1 MNMSGLTLS
10 KAGGLHTLTDYHHL
24 YRGQWKNSMP
34 DGPAPG
40 VMSNFTS
47 DLLFA
52 MERLSV
58 NPYAVKRVHPT
69 AQGLPFRINDTL
81 ATKISGWTLDTL
93 HRNGHLFVADHS
105 YQAKYPTAEG
115 KYTAACTAYF
125 FIHPK
130 SGQFLPLAIKTNVG
144 ANLVYTPLDEEGDWL
159 LAKAMF
165 NQNDLFHGQIFHL
178 ANSHAVVEVAYLAAL
193 RTLSDKHPVLVLL
206 KRLMHQAYAIRPVGE
221 RVLFNSEG
229 LFDKSFAITNIGV
242 RMFATEFYPTV
253 AGPFRANYLHR
264 ELVSRGLIECVYG
277 PALASVPFYQDASAL
292 LAAIRRF
299 MTTFVSAYYA
309 SERVLALDHELQAWV
324 REATEHAGV
333 IDFPEAPLVHRD
345 TLVDVLAHAAFLTGV
360 SHHVLNSGEPFGTS
374 GMLPLHP
381 AALYQPIPT
390 KKGLRPDELMGFLP
404 PFRDAVDHVAL
415 LAFFNRPVLE
425 SEHRTL
431 AYMFSGSQ
439 LEKKGS
445 DELVRAARVFVDDM
459 LAISRGIQE
468 RNFDEQGLSQGMPF
482 VWRALDPAKIPYFL
496 SV

>member
-1 MNMSGLTLS
+1 
-10 KAGGLHTLTDYHHL
+10 
-24 YRGQWKNSMP
+24 MP

-40 VMSNFTS
+40 IISNFTS

-69 AQGLPFRINDTL
+69 AQELPFQLDDSLVTG
-81 ATKISGWTLDTL
+81 ISGWTLEQL
-93 HRNGHLFVADHS
+93 HRNGHLFVVDHS
-105 YQAKYPTAEG
+105 YQAKYPTTKG
-115 KYTAACTAYF
+115 RYAAGCTAYF

-130 SGQFLPLAIKTNVG
+130 SNQFLPLAIKTNVG
-144 ANLVYTPLDEEGDWL
+144 ADLIYTPLDSEPDWL

-178 ANSHAVVEVAYLAAL
+178 ANSHAVIEVVHLAAL

-253 AGPFRANYLHR
+253 AGPFRANYFYRDLT
-264 ELVSRGLIECVYG
+264 SRGLINCTYG
-277 PALASVPFYQDASAL
+277 PELPSLPFFTDASKM

-299 MTTFVSAYYA
+299 ITSFVTAYYA
-309 SERVLALDHELQAWV
+309 SEKVLALDHELQAWV
-324 REATEHAGV
+324 KEATASAGV
-333 IDFPEAPLVHRD
+333 IDFPPAPLLERE
-345 TLVDVLAHAAFLTGV
+345 TLVDMLSHAAFLTGV

-381 AALYQPIPT
+381 AALYKPIPT
-390 KKGLRPDELMGFLP
+390 KKGVTMDELMGFLP
-404 PFRDAVDHVAL
+404 GFEAAVDHVAL
-415 LAFFNRPVLE
+415 LAFFNRPMLE
-425 SEHRTL
+425 GERRTL
-431 AYMFSGSQ
+431 AYMFEGEE
-439 LEKKGS
+439 LRDGEELKK
-445 DELVRAARVFVDDM
+445 AAGVFVQEM
-459 LAISRGIQE
+459 LEISREIRE
-468 RNFDEQGLSQGMPF
+468 RGFDEEGLSEGMPF